1 MATSAYV
8 LVLLAMHFV
17 TNVSYVQAFRQM
29 SLPLGA
35 FLGIVFLK
43 EKTSGPKLVGLALIV
58 GGLVAAS
65 FR

>member
-1 MATSAYV
+1 MATSAYI

-35 FLGIVFLK
+35 FLGIAFLK
-43 EKTSGPKLVGLALIV
+43 EKATSPKLAGLTLIV
-58 GGLVAAS
+58 GGLIAVA